1 MLSRL
6 KVFRN
11 VAFGV
16 GIALALMFG
25 TAQAFARMDCSV
37 PITTCNDKGPTY
49 CDLDFCPTYYGPW
62 GGVCNTVDDC
72 CLCLE
77 K

>member
-1 MLSRL
+1 MRTRL
-6 KVFRN
+6 KLFRN
-11 VAFGV
+11 LAFGA

-25 TAQAFARMDCSV
+25 TGQAFARMDCSP
-37 PITTCNDKGPTY
+37 PITTCNDKAPGY
-49 CDLDFCPTYYGPW
+49 CNDVFCPTYYGPW
-62 GGVCNTVDDC
+62 GGMCNTNDDC

>member
-1 MLSRL
+1 MRTRL
-6 KVFRN
+6 KLFRN
-11 VAFGV
+11 LAFGA

-25 TAQAFARMDCSV
+25 TTQAFARMDCSP

-49 CDLDFCPTYYGPW
+49 CDQDFCPEHYHYG
-62 GGVCNTVDDC
+62 GICNTIDDC

>member
-1 MLSRL
+1 MRTRL
-6 KVFRN
+6 KLFRN
-11 VAFGV
+11 LAFGAGV
-16 GIALALMFG
+16 ALALMFG
-25 TAQAFARMDCSV
+25 TGQAFARMDCSP
-37 PITTCNDKGPTY
+37 PITTCNDKGPLY
-49 CDLDFCPTYYGPW
+49 CELVFCPEHYDN

>member
-1 MLSRL
+1 MRTRL
-6 KVFRN
+6 KLFRN
-11 VAFGV
+11 LAFGA

-25 TAQAFARMDCSV
+25 TTQAFARMDCSP

-49 CDLDFCPTYYGPW
+49 CAHEFCPEHYQH
-62 GGVCNTVDDC
+62 GGICNSIDDC